1 MAGIL
6 VFSTP
11 INFGYLFRPSYN
23 YKPTEDTHFSSN
35 AQNPLFHQNT
45 QKSIPK
51 NRYFLKKCSKAYKKK
66 IFLMLI

>member
-6 VFSTP
+6 VFSTS
-11 INFGYLFRPSYN
+11 INFGYLFRPSNN

-51 NRYFLKKCSKAYKKK
+51 NRYLLKKCSKIDKKK
-66 IFLMLI
+66 IFLMLV